1 MTSSGVGERL
11 RWAERVAGEV
21 GELLL
26 GSFRTGV
33 VAERKDR
40 GVVTELD
47 RRAEG
52 LIARSLK
59 ESFPEDGLL
68 AEEGTGREGRS
79 GWRWVVDPL
88 DGTTNYVSGLPMFA
102 VSLACLDGPLERGGV
117 VLGVVRAPAL
127 GESFR
132 AVRGAGGPEATAAGG
147 GPEALSDAVFIVNKA
162 YAPAAMLWD
171 VAGGLMQSVR
181 AFRTFG

>member
-1 MTSSGVGERL
+1 LS
-11 RWAERVAGEV
+11 
-21 GELLL
+21 
-26 GSFRTGV
+26 
-33 VAERKDR
+33 
-40 GVVTELD
+40 
-47 RRAEG
+47 
-52 LIARSLK
+52 
-59 ESFPEDGLL
+59 EDGIRYDLV
-68 AEEGTGREGRS
+68 T
-79 GWRWVVDPL
+79 VVQTCALPIY
-88 DGTTNYVSGLPMFA
+88 YVSGLPMFA

-171 VAGGLMQSVR
+171 VAGGLMQ
-181 AFRTFG
+181 